1 MSVTLSAA
9 NLLTLCETFKV
20 TAHQLLTALA
30 EPSVGL
36 RAMETQAAAEVAVT
50 ETRTSVI
57 FATKKTAS
65 FAAEHPEIKLEEV
78 EATGHAG
85 KVTLKDL
92 KKAIKGT
99 KKKKAKRDPNL
110 PKRALNAYMFYLGAR
125 RAAFAAEH
133 SELNGKQV
141 TAGIAKEWRGLEDK
155 SEWNAK
161 AEADK
166 ARYVKAM
173 AAYNAG
179 EKAEETKVEVAKET
193 KAEKAKVEFAKI
205 DAKAAKVQTKVDGI
219 VEEILSYVKLNKLNA
234 ADEKALRARV
244 KDVDEHCNASLIDG
258 VTMKEMKSILKEQ
271 KALQR
276 KLEKGAKKAKKA
288 KKAIK
293 KVKIP
298 KEIKTEVLEWLT
310 KNHGEKWMELENKEE
325 LKKQAIEAIQRA
337 KEEAAKKK
345 VVSFDDVDSDSDEE
359 LEEDEAEEFEYK
371 GKTYWR
377 TEEGFVM
384 EEEDGCFIGTWKD
397 GKIVFDE

>member
-9 NLLTLCETFKV
+9 NLLTLCETFNV

-30 EPSVGL
+30 EPAVGL
-36 RAMETQAAAEVAVT
+36 RAMETQAVAEVAVT
-50 ETRTSVI
+50 ETRTSVN

-65 FAAEHPEIKLEEV
+65 FAAEHPEINLEEV

-92 KKAIKGT
+92 KKAMKGT
-99 KKKKAKRDPNL
+99 KKKKPKRDPNM

-125 RAAFAAEH
+125 RAPFAAEH

-141 TAGIAKEWRGLEDK
+141 TAGIAKEWRELKDK
-155 SEWNAK
+155 SEWLAK
-161 AEADK
+161 AEEDK
-166 ARYVKAM
+166 ARYTKAM
-173 AAYNAG
+173 ASYHGG
-179 EKAEETKVEVAKET
+179 EKAEETKVEVAEVD
-193 KAEKAKVEFAKI
+193 EKAV
-205 DAKAAKVQTKVDGI
+205 KAAKIQTKVDGI
-219 VEEILSYVKLNKLNA
+219 VEEILSYVTLNKLNA

-244 KDVDEHCNASLIDG
+244 KDVDEHCNNSLIDG
-258 VTMKEMKSILKEQ
+258 VTMKEMKAILKEQ
-271 KALQR
+271 KAIHR
-276 KLEKGAKKAKKA
+276 KMTKKAKKA
-288 KKAIK
+288 VVK

-298 KEIKTEVLEWLT
+298 KELKTEVLEWLT

-325 LKKQAIEAIQRA
+325 LKKEAIESIQRA

-345 VVSFDDVDSDSDEE
+345 VVSFDDVDSDSDDE

-397 GKIVFDE
+397 GKIIFDE